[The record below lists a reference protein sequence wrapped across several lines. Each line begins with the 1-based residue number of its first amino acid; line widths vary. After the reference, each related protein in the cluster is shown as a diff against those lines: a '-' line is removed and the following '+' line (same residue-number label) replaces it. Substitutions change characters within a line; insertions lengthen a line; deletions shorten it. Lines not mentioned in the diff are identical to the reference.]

1 MRSTLLKQTLKE
13 PQQQKQQQAVMQ
25 KTVALNIGQTVAQTV
40 VICLSTV
47 LLMLSGS
54 GSLSASVMS
63 TVERL
68 AIPDDDSKDESLLNL
83 GPLGVRIKTTLE
95 TRDLQG
101 QAIGNDGAVAYIFKN
116 SLGDGKL
123 QIGDVVV
130 GVDGTPFQKDLSVR
144 MGNAI
149 NNAEGTTG
157 ALALQ
162 IVRQGKPLTVKFQLP
177 ILGNYSATFPY
188 QCPKTKLIFSQ
199 ACDYLARHQ
208 LPHGSWDP
216 QGSGYASTSAF
227 AALALLSSGEEKYQ
241 KNIRAA
247 VEFFLLIDDKGG
259 LECWKLNHASIF
271 LAEYYL
277 QTGDPRVK
285 TKLNELYKL
294 IRNQQL
300 TQTPYPFWFSHQKFL
315 EKDVTK
321 TSGYIYLGVNVANS
335 LLAWSLMGECGI
347 KMDPEQAMNTWNAV
361 QVAGPTGE
369 MPYAAA
375 AAQSGGDTDAWGRT
389 GVIAVANHLTPGQM
403 VYGKTIAGALGRQWD
418 RFYFSSHATS
428 AMGKMWGTLGTAALD
443 PALFRKLMDKYRYS
457 FALMRLEDGRFVA
470 QPGVGGKNLYS
481 SQSIDF
487 DFGPVWTTA
496 INALIFAPGFRNLR
510 ITGSG
515 LIISGLDHN
524 KLTGPVRAVFSALA
538 DEKYPTAVSLLTKVM
553 EDPKTT
559 ADDQKKAEIMQAYL
573 MKKVVAERQTIE
585 QLVAEGDSFSAAT
598 RLSAFEKTYKGIA
611 PIPEM
616 TALKERFESVEGR
629 KEQAIGRRYQTMVNA
644 PTMTFANRLTA
655 LTKFIKENSESPY
668 ATIAQKRLA
677 EMERQRPALTLA
689 PTPAPTPA
697 QKAVSK

>member
-1 MRSTLLKQTLKE
+1 MHHASMKQAPTETRNQLAVA
-13 PQQQKQQQAVMQ
+13 KQS
-25 KTVALNIGQTVAQTV
+25 IAQRAV
-40 VICLSTV
+40 VICLSTLLLV
-47 LLMLSGS
+47 LCGS
-54 GSLSASVMS
+54 GSLNASVVS
-63 TVERL
+63 TAERP
-68 AIPDDDSKDESLLNL
+68 AIPDDDVKDESLLNL

-130 GVDGTPFQKDLSVR
+130 GVDGAPFQKDISVR

-177 ILGNYSATFPY
+177 VLGNFSPTFPY
-188 QCPKTKLIFSQ
+188 QCPKTRLIFLQ
-199 ACDYLARHQ
+199 ACDYIARHQ
-208 LPHGSWDP
+208 LAHGAWDP
-216 QGSGYASTSAF
+216 RGSGYASTSAF

-247 VEFFLLIDDKGG
+247 VEFFLLVDDKGG

-285 TKLNELYKL
+285 AKLSELYKL
-294 IRNQQL
+294 LRSQQL

-315 EKDVTK
+315 GK
-321 TSGYIYLGVNVANS
+321 TPDTSTTGYVYLGVNVANS
-335 LLAWSLMGECGI
+335 LLAWSLMGECGVE
-347 KMDPEQAMNTWNAV
+347 MDAEQATNTWNAV

-375 AAQSGGDTDAWGRT
+375 AGQSGGDTDAWGRT
-389 GVIAVANHLTPGQM
+389 GVLAVANHLTPGQL

-418 RFYFSSHATS
+418 RLYFSSHATS

-470 QPGVGGKNLYS
+470 QPGVGGKNLYNT
-481 SQSIDF
+481 QSVDF
-487 DFGPVWTTA
+487 DYGPVWTTA
-496 INALIFAPGFRNLR
+496 FNALVFSPGFRHLR
-510 ITGSG
+510 ISGGG

-524 KLTGPVRAVFSALA
+524 KLTGPVRTVFGALA
-538 DEKYPTAVSLLTKVM
+538 EGKYPTAISLLTKVM
-553 EDPKTT
+553 ADPKTT
-559 ADDQKKAEIMQAYL
+559 EDDQKKAGIMQAYL
-573 MKKVVAERQTIE
+573 MKKVAAERQTIE
-585 QLVAEGDSFSAAT
+585 QLAAEGDSLAAAT
-598 RLSAFEKTYKGIA
+598 RLSAFEKSYKGIA
-611 PIPEM
+611 PIPEL
-616 TALKERFESVEGR
+616 TALKERFESPEGR
-629 KEQAIGRRYQTMVNA
+629 KEQTIGRRYQTIMNVPA
-644 PTMTFANRLTA
+644 MTFANRITA
-655 LTKFIKENSESPY
+655 LTKFIKEYSESPY
-668 ATIAQKRLA
+668 AAIAQKHLA
-677 EMERQRPALTLA
+677 EMERQRPTPIPAPKAA

-697 QKAVSK
+697 PKAAPK

>member
-1 MRSTLLKQTLKE
+1 MHHASMKQTPTETRSSLAVTQLAVTQLAIT
-13 PQQQKQQQAVMQ
+13 QQTIAR
-25 KTVALNIGQTVAQTV
+25 AV

-47 LLMLSGS
+47 LLVLCGS
-54 GSLSASVMS
+54 GSLNASAVS

-68 AIPDDDSKDESLLNL
+68 AIPDDDTKDESLLNL

-130 GVDGTPFQKDLSVR
+130 GVDGAPFQKDLSVR

-149 NNAEGTTG
+149 NNAEATTG

-177 ILGNYSATFPY
+177 VLGNFSATFPY
-188 QCPKTKLIFSQ
+188 QCPKTRLIFLQ

-208 LPHGSWDP
+208 LPHGAWDP
-216 QGSGYASTSAF
+216 QGSGIASTSAF

-277 QTGDPRVK
+277 QTGDPRAK
-285 TKLNELYKL
+285 AKLNELYKL
-294 IRNQQL
+294 LRSQQL

-315 EKDVTK
+315 GKAPDS

-347 KMDPEQAMNTWNAV
+347 EMDAEQAMNTWNAV

-375 AAQSGGDTDAWGRT
+375 AGQSGGDPDAWGRT
-389 GVIAVANHLTPGQM
+389 GVLAVANHLTPGQL

-418 RFYFSSHATS
+418 RLYFSSHATS

-443 PALFRKLMDKYRYS
+443 PVLFRKLMDKYRYS
-457 FALMRLEDGRFVA
+457 FSLMRLEDGRFVA
-470 QPGVGGKNLYS
+470 QPGVGGKNIYT
-481 SQSIDF
+481 SQGIDF
-487 DFGPVWTTA
+487 EFGPVWTTA
-496 INALIFAPGFRNLR
+496 LNALVFSAGFRHLR
-510 ITGSG
+510 IAGGG

-524 KLTGPVRAVFSALA
+524 KLTGPVRAVFGALA
-538 DEKYPTAVSLLTKVM
+538 DGKYPTAISLLTKVM
-553 EDPKTT
+553 ADPKTT

-573 MKKVVAERQTIE
+573 MKKVAAERQTIE
-585 QLVAEGDSFSAAT
+585 QLAAEGDSLAAAT
-598 RLSAFEKTYKGIA
+598 RLSTFEKSYKGIA
-611 PIPEM
+611 PIPEL
-616 TALKERFESVEGR
+616 TALKERFESAEGR
-629 KEQAIGRRYQTMVNA
+629 KEQTIGRRYQTIMNVPA
-644 PTMTFANRLTA
+644 MTFANRITA

-668 ATIAQKRLA
+668 AAIAQKHLA
-677 EMERQRPALTLA
+677 EMGRQK
-689 PTPAPTPA
+689 PAPTVVP
-697 QKAVSK
+697 K

>member
-1 MRSTLLKQTLKE
+1 MHHASMKQTPTETRSSLAVTQLAIT
-13 PQQQKQQQAVMQ
+13 QQTIAR
-25 KTVALNIGQTVAQTV
+25 AI
-40 VICLSTV
+40 VICLSTLLLV
-47 LLMLSGS
+47 LCGS
-54 GSLSASVMS
+54 DSLNASVMS
-63 TVERL
+63 PVERP
-68 AIPDDDSKDESLLNL
+68 AIPDDDTKDESLLNL
-83 GPLGVRIKTTLE
+83 GPLGVRIKTTVE

-130 GVDGTPFQKDLSVR
+130 GVDGAPFQKDLSVR

-149 NNAEGTTG
+149 NNAEATTG

-177 ILGNYSATFPY
+177 VLGNFSATFPY
-188 QCPKTKLIFSQ
+188 QCPKTRLIFLQ

-208 LPHGSWDP
+208 LAHGSWDP

-227 AALALLSSGEEKYQ
+227 AALALLSSGDEKYQ

-285 TKLNELYKL
+285 AKLNELYKL
-294 IRNQQL
+294 LRSQQL

-315 EKDVTK
+315 GKIPDPKGAYV
-321 TSGYIYLGVNVANS
+321 YLGVNVANA
-335 LLAWSLMGECGI
+335 LVAWSLMGECGI
-347 KMDPEQAMNTWNAV
+347 EMDAEQTLGTWNAV
-361 QVAGPTGE
+361 QAAGPSGE

-375 AAQSGGDTDAWGRT
+375 VGQSGGDPDAWGRT
-389 GVIAVANHLTPGQM
+389 GALAVANHLTPGQL

-418 RFYFSSHATS
+418 RLYFSSHATS

-443 PALFRKLMDKYRYS
+443 QVLFRKLMDKYRYS

-470 QPGVGGKNLYS
+470 QPGIGGKNIYTT
-481 SQSIDF
+481 QGIDF
-487 DFGPVWTTA
+487 EHGPIWTTA
-496 INALIFAPGFRNLR
+496 LNALVFSPGFRHLR
-510 ITGSG
+510 ISGGG

-524 KLTGPVRAVFSALA
+524 KLTGPVRTVFGALA
-538 DEKYPTAVSLLTKVM
+538 EGKYPTALSLLTKVM
-553 EDPKTT
+553 ADPKTT
-559 ADDQKKAEIMQAYL
+559 EDDQKKAEIMQAYL
-573 MKKVVAERQTIE
+573 MKKVAAERQTIE
-585 QLVAEGDSFSAAT
+585 QFAAEGDSLSAAT

-611 PIPEM
+611 PIPEL
-616 TALKERFESVEGR
+616 TALKERFESTEGR
-629 KEQAIGRRYQTMVNA
+629 KEQAIGRRYQTIMDA
-644 PTMTFANRLTA
+644 PTMTFASRITA

-668 ATIAQKRLA
+668 AAIAQKRLA
-677 EMERQRPALTLA
+677 EMESLKSA
-689 PTPAPTPA
+689 PAPAP
-697 QKAVSK
+697 KAAPK